1 MFSISPHARFE
12 FRNPL
17 SVPEANPEVL
27 RLAVANSFENPEW
40 DSTSLVKSPNCVTC
54 GVAIALRALDAK
66 FGGVCDVSITTFQSL
81 SGRGDAK
88 YPKELVMGNV
98 YPLKG
103 TVERTGEYQKAEL
116 RRIMPSIGK
125 ISIAAYRVPV
135 QKGHLVDI
143 RVSFKKR
150 EPGVEKPTSQQIH
163 DAFVEFDPELGA
175 RGIKVFSISPHAR
188 FEFRNPLSVPEANP
202 EVLRLAVANSFEN
215 PEWDSTSLVKS
226 PNCVTCGVAIALRA
240 LDAKFGGVCDV
251 SITTFQ
257 SLSGRGD
264 AKYPKELVMGN
275 VYPLKGTV
283 ERTGEY
289 QKAELRRIMPSIGK
303 ISIAAYRVPVQ
314 KGHLVDIRVSFKK
327 REPGVEKPTSQ
338 QIHDAFVE
346 FDPLRDAPLPS
357 KPTRLIRVKPLD
369 VAVDDDRSA
378 DAIDRPP
385 RLGTPRPKDDC
396 EFENGMSIVVGN
408 IDTTDDLFDVTFCV
422 VVNNVARGAWGA
434 ALLNAEYW
442 SFLRGRRFPKE
453 SEPAE

>member
-1 MFSISPHARFE
+1 
-12 FRNPL
+12 
-17 SVPEANPEVL
+17 
-27 RLAVANSFENPEW
+27 
-40 DSTSLVKSPNCVTC
+40 
-54 GVAIALRALDAK
+54 
-66 FGGVCDVSITTFQSL
+66 
-81 SGRGDAK
+81 
-88 YPKELVMGNV
+88 
-98 YPLKG
+98 
-103 TVERTGEYQKAEL
+103 
-116 RRIMPSIGK
+116 
-125 ISIAAYRVPV
+125 
-135 QKGHLVDI
+135 
-143 RVSFKKR
+143 
-150 EPGVEKPTSQQIH
+150 
-163 DAFVEFDPELGA
+163 
-175 RGIKVFSISPHAR
+175 VFSISPHAR

-327 REPGVEKPTSQ
+327 RERGVEKPTSQ

-378 DAIDRPP
+378 HAIDRPP